1 VGLGQLLLLAVVL
14 LGLVQAPATA
24 SPGQPAAEKIL
35 VFSLPRVTWADF
47 AEADLPHLTGLLS
60 HSMVAQLSPRTAGP
74 RTTAADGYATIGA
87 GNRADG
93 AGTELVGGY
102 ALDRDERID
111 RRSAYQAYQARVGK
125 PARGQVVHLG
135 MAEVVRQNEQYRY
148 GAEPGALGS
157 ALRSAGRRTA
167 VIANADAHGVR
178 DRSAALAVM
187 DRDGLVDAGRVS
199 SDLNGVDPTGPYGFA
214 LDPAAVAEA
223 FDAAWRT
230 SDVTLV
236 EASDLERVDAFKEH
250 ALPEAWQELRRTA
263 LEDADALLGE
273 LLSRVDLSTDL
284 VLVVTPAVPR
294 KGEELG
300 LFAMAGPDV
309 RPGVAVSGTTRR
321 DGYLTLP
328 DIAPTILERFGI
340 PAPLSMTGTPI
351 RLGEARPVD
360 RAMIDDYVRVN
371 QLSVFRD
378 RATGPVTVVFI
389 VLQVLAYLLAA
400 LALILRA
407 RFGARWRRTAR
418 GLLLTVLAIPPVAFL
433 SGLTPYDRIGP
444 VGYVAALLLGA
455 AGVAGGAAWLGG
467 RSRPRLA
474 PIVPPLLVVA
484 LTWAT
489 MIVDVLLY
497 DGRLQMNTV
506 FGYSPIVAGRFA
518 GYGNFAFSLVAIC
531 AIVMVTG
538 AWAIAV
544 LARREQTDP
553 QTGSQPGLQTG
564 SQPGLQ
570 TGSQTLPESG
580 GRRWRAWGLALV
592 AAVLAFTVVVDGYPA
607 YGSDVG
613 GVLAAVPAFAVV
625 LLVLAGV
632 RLTWRRLLLVGL
644 LTVVTLAAF
653 ALVDVSRP
661 PEARTHLGRLVTS
674 DTDGL
679 VMIIQRKLFANL
691 NILTSSIW
699 TWVVPIGA
707 AFLIVLSL
715 RRFGPRGSA
724 TEPEPAGTPDA
735 APASGAA
742 ATTGP
747 APGPTSALGSLWCG
761 LPGMP
766 ACLWGAL
773 VVAVLGFALNDSGIA
788 VPAMMSTVLLPYLG
802 YLVLREPTPTGLGPA
817 GRGQPDSERIPG
829 GVKQREVSEPAPQ
842 T

>member
-1 VGLGQLLLLAVVL
+1 VVL
-14 LGLVQAPATA
+14 LGLGPAPATA
-24 SPGQPAAEKIL
+24 APPQPSVQKVL

-60 HSMVAQLSPRTAGP
+60 DSMVAQLSPRTAGP
-74 RTTAADGYATIGA
+74 RTMAADGYATIGA

-93 AGTELVGGY
+93 AATELVGGY
-102 ALDRDERID
+102 ALDRDEPID
-111 RRSAYQAYQARVGK
+111 GRPAHQAYQARVGK
-125 PARGQVVHLG
+125 PAQGHVVHLG
-135 MAEVVRQNEQYRY
+135 LAEVVRQNEQYRY

-157 ALRSAGRRTA
+157 ALRAAGRRTA

-178 DRSAALAVM
+178 NRSAALAVM
-187 DRDGLVDAGRVS
+187 DRDGQVAAGQVS
-199 SDLNGVDPTGPYGFA
+199 SELNGADPTGPYGFA
-214 LDPAAVAEA
+214 LDRAAVADA
-223 FDAAWRT
+223 FDTAWRT
-230 SDVTLV
+230 SDLTLV
-236 EASDLERVDAFKEH
+236 EASDLERVDAFKEF
-250 ALPEAWQELRRTA
+250 ALPEAWQQLRRDA

-273 LLSRVDLSTDL
+273 LLTRVDLSTDL

-300 LFAMAGPDV
+300 LFAMAGPGV

-328 DIAPTILERFGI
+328 DIAPTILERFSI

-351 RLGEARPVD
+351 RLGEAGPVD
-360 RAMIDDYVRVN
+360 RAMIDDYVRTN

-378 RATGPVTVVFI
+378 RVTGPVTVVFI
-389 VLQVLAYLLAA
+389 VLQALAYLLAA
-400 LALILRA
+400 LALTLRA
-407 RFGARWRRTAR
+407 RLGTRWLRPTR

-433 SGLTPYDRIGP
+433 SGLTPYDRLGP
-444 VGYVAALLLGA
+444 PGYVVALLLSAVGL
-455 AGVAGGAAWLGG
+455 AGGAAWLGG
-467 RSRPRLA
+467 RWRGRAAS
-474 PIVPPLLVVA
+474 IVPPLSIIT

-489 MIVDVLLY
+489 MILDVLLY
-497 DGRLQMNTV
+497 GGRLQMNTV

-531 AIVMVTG
+531 AVVMVTG
-538 AWAIAV
+538 AWAIWV
-544 LARREQTDP
+544 LARRER
-553 QTGSQPGLQTG
+553 TGPRAGT
-564 SQPGLQ
+564 
-570 TGSQTLPESG
+570 
-580 GRRWRAWGLALV
+580 RRERAWVL
-592 AAVLAFTVVVDGYPA
+592 AAVATVLGFTVVVDGYPA

-613 GVLAAVPAFAVV
+613 GVLAAVPAFTVV

-644 LTVVTLAAF
+644 FTVATLAAF
-653 ALVDVSRP
+653 ALVDVARP

-674 DTDGL
+674 DTEGL
-679 VMIIQRKLFANL
+679 LMVLQRKLFANL
-691 NILTSSIW
+691 SILTSSIW

-715 RRFGPRGSA
+715 RRFGPRG
-724 TEPEPAGTPDA
+724 PAGPV
-735 APASGAA
+735 
-742 ATTGP
+742 
-747 APGPTSALGSLWCG
+747 SALGALWRG

-802 YLVLREPTPTGLGPA
+802 YLILREPTPTDQPGPTGA
-817 GRGQPDSERIPG
+817 TGPEVEDHVTDSGPT
-829 GVKQREVSEPAPQ
+829 QRRVSEPAPQ

>member
-1 VGLGQLLLLAVVL
+1 MTVGAKLLLLGVVL
-14 LGLVQAPATA
+14 LGLVPTPATAAPATT
-24 SPGQPAAEKIL
+24 PQPAVEKVL

-74 RTTAADGYATIGA
+74 RTMAADGYATIGA

-93 AGTELVGGY
+93 AAAEIVGGY

-111 RRSAYQAYQARVGK
+111 GRPASQAYQARVGK
-125 PARGQVVHLG
+125 PADGRVVHLG
-135 MAEVVRQNEQYRY
+135 LAEVVRQNEQYRY
-148 GAEPGALGS
+148 GAQPGALGS
-157 ALRSAGRRTA
+157 ALRAAGRRTA

-178 DRSAALAVM
+178 NRSAALAVM
-187 DRDGLVDAGRVS
+187 DRDGQVDAGQVS
-199 SDLNGVDPTGPYGFA
+199 SGLNAADPTGPYGFA
-214 LDPAAVAEA
+214 LDPAAVADA
-223 FDAAWRT
+223 FDTAWRT
-230 SDVTLV
+230 SDLTLV
-236 EASDLERVDAFKEH
+236 EASDLERVDAFKEF
-250 ALPEAWQELRRTA
+250 ALPEAWLQLRRDA
-263 LEDADALLGE
+263 LQDADALLGE
-273 LLSRVDLSTDL
+273 LLTRVDLSTDL
-284 VLVVTPAVPR
+284 VFVVTPAVPR

-300 LFAMAGPDV
+300 LFAMAGPGV

-321 DGYLTLP
+321 NGYLTLP
-328 DIAPTILERFGI
+328 DIAPTILERFGV

-351 RLGEARPVD
+351 RLGESGPVD
-360 RAMIDDYVRVN
+360 QAMIDDYVRTN

-378 RATGPVTVVFI
+378 RVTGPVTVVFI
-389 VLQVLAYLLAA
+389 VLQALAYLLAA
-400 LALILRA
+400 LALTLRV
-407 RFGARWRRTAR
+407 RLRRPAR

-433 SGLTPYDRIGP
+433 SGLVPYDRLGP
-444 VGYVAALLLGA
+444 FGYVAALLTGA
-455 AGVAGGAAWLGG
+455 VGLAGGAAWLGG
-467 RSRPRLA
+467 RLRGWQAGAAS
-474 PIVPPLLVVA
+474 IVPPLSIIT

-497 DGRLQMNTV
+497 GGRLQMNTV

-531 AIVMVTG
+531 AVVMVTG
-538 AWAIAV
+538 AWAIGV
-544 LARREQTDP
+544 LARREG
-553 QTGSQPGLQTG
+553 TGPK
-564 SQPGLQ
+564 
-570 TGSQTLPESG
+570 SG
-580 GRRWRAWGLALV
+580 TSPRSGARRARAWALA
-592 AAVLAFTVVVDGYPA
+592 AMSAVLGFTVVVDGYPA

-613 GVLAAVPAFAVV
+613 GVLAAVPAFTVV

-644 LTVVTLAAF
+644 FTVATLAAF
-653 ALVDVSRP
+653 ALVDVARP

-679 VMIIQRKLFANL
+679 VMVIQRKLFANL
-691 NILTSSIW
+691 SILTSSIW

-707 AFLIVLSL
+707 AFLVVLSL
-715 RRFGPRGSA
+715 RRFGPRG
-724 TEPEPAGTPDA
+724 PAGPV
-735 APASGAA
+735 
-742 ATTGP
+742 
-747 APGPTSALGSLWCG
+747 SALGALRRG

-802 YLVLREPTPTGLGPA
+802 YLILREPTSTGPTSPTSPEQVTDSEQPTGV
-817 GRGQPDSERIPG
+817 S
-829 GVKQREVSEPAPQ
+829 QRRVSEPAPQ